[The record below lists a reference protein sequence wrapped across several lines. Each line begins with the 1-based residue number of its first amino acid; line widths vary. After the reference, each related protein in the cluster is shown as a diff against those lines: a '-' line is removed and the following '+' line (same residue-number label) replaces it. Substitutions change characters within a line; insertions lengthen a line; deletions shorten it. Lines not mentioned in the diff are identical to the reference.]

1 MTMLNDNLL
10 TALKTAK
17 PKELKFVAS
26 VLDRSIKKGISI
38 YEAAKI
44 EKYQPGTKVTF
55 SDKSGNQHVAVVEK
69 VMTKRIRLFDKTTK
83 SIVNIYPQQL
93 RTYVPKTYAPRVG
106 AKAKVQE
113 EVRTKRKYVRKSL
126 AEANAPVREKRKY
139 VKKVKAGVDL
149 SPLLKKY
156 GKQNDAANPVTRTK
170 RKYVRKAVIQ

>member
-1 MTMLNDNLL
+1 MLNDNLL
-10 TALKTAK
+10 NALKTAK

-55 SDKSGNQHVAVVEK
+55 NDKIGNQHIAIVEK

-93 RTYVPKTYAPRVG
+93 RTYVPKTYAPR
-106 AKAKVQE
+106 
-113 EVRTKRKYVRKSL
+113 L
-126 AEANAPVREKRKY
+126 DAE
-139 VKKVKAGVDL
+139 KVKEIE
-149 SPLLKKY
+149 P
-156 GKQNDAANPVTRTK
+156 RTK
-170 RKYVRKAVIQ
+170 RKYVRKAQGDVDISALLKKYEKDTNVDSQMHRTKRKYVRKVTT